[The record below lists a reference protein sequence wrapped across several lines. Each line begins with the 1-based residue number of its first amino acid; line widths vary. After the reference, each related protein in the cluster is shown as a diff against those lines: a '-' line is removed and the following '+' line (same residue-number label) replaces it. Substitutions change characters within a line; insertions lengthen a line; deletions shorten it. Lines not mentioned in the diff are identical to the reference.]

1 MASGNVIVTKTVNRT
16 TFEVDKNSYN
26 KAVKQIRQVG
36 KEWEKSSEAITKPK
50 KDPAK
55 AYDKS
60 AQQMRL
66 VNKRLAETRMR
77 EEKRASDYSIALA
90 KKEARAK
97 AAVAK
102 VSAARIRQQVKS
114 MTAPRE
120 GISEMKKFYQQQER
134 EAKKANRK
142 ATTGMNAS
150 SRPIN
155 ITRINSAQ
163 LPGRGT
169 GMVGNPKNVY
179 SPDRVAAQNRQ
190 MAGNV
195 RLESKSQDRRTK
207 AEARQR
213 ASEAARAARIDDVMS
228 QQRIR
233 LSSKYGRGYGGSL
246 GKDGAGNGI
255 QDLNRQFKAG
265 TLSSG
270 QYRQSIQALERQFRS
285 AQSSASSF
293 SGAIGEL
300 RSGLMGAGAAY
311 GVFAAGSSVLK
322 QGQFFQGLDATMT
335 MVSDS
340 SAEAAQRIK
349 FLKDQAYA
357 LGLDL
362 KIASQGY
369 VQMSVNAAGILDKGQ
384 TDDLFKGF
392 SEYATALQ
400 VDPVKFQR
408 GITAIGQMMG
418 KGQIMAEELKG
429 QLAEGIPGSLQ
440 VFVKASQEAF
450 NDSTIDVEKLMD
462 MMKNS
467 ELTAKKVLPFVAK
480 YFAEAARKGGAL
492 DKAMNSNRVAMQQMQ
507 QTWINFQNAIFEGG
521 FGEQMTRVFRDL
533 ATILSSNGELATN
546 LGAFFGSVIEGFWD
560 MVTEIHDDFVLL
572 DRIFSFYAEKLGFHG
587 DGLKE
592 VFNWAGYG
600 LGIAVFVGGLYKIF
614 GVLAKIAGLKGA
626 LMAIR
631 GAMGGA
637 AAAGAA
643 GALGGA
649 AAAGGGGMGPNS
661 GPQNPWGKK
670 RTGFKMPRGLPGP
683 LAVMMTTMGLDWML
697 DEDNN
702 VRQGEIN
709 NGMAPA
715 RSTQSTIA
723 SAAGGGDMGLLLKS
737 ALFSMFGS
745 KAPGPTPNMDVD
757 KLAQTAVTSQS
768 PFPYP
773 LASQPQ
779 KVEGNVTIEIK
790 AGELRNMI
798 KAVVDENDQFN
809 FNLLMQGGPG

>member
-16 TFEVDKNSYN
+16 TFEVDKSSYA

-36 KEWEKSSEAITKPK
+36 KEWEKASDAVAKPK
-50 KDPAK
+50 RDPAK

-77 EEKRASDYSIALA
+77 EEKRATDYSIALA

-97 AAVAK
+97 AAIAK

-213 ASEAARAARIDDVMS
+213 ASEAARSARIDDVMS

-233 LSSKYGRGYGGSL
+233 LSSKYGRGYAGSL
-246 GKDGAGNGI
+246 GKDSAGNGI

-270 QYRQSIQALERQFRS
+270 QYRQSIQALERQFRT

-293 SGAIGEL
+293 SSILGEV
-300 RSGLMGAGAAY
+300 RSGLIGAGAAY
-311 GVFAAGSSVLK
+311 GVFASGSSILK

-340 SAEAAQRIK
+340 SEEAGKRMAFVR
-349 FLKDQAYA
+349 DQSYR
-357 LGLDL
+357 LGLSL
-362 KIASQGY
+362 KEASQGY
-369 VQMSVNAAGILDKGQ
+369 VQMAVSADGVLSKTQN
-384 TDDLFKGF
+384 DDLFKGF

-429 QLAEGIPGSLQ
+429 QLAEGIPGALQ
-440 VFVKASQEAF
+440 VFVKASREAF
-450 NDSTIDVEKLMD
+450 NDNTIDVEKLMD

-467 ELTAKKVLPFVAK
+467 ELTAKKVLPFVGK

-492 DKAMNSNRVAMQQMQ
+492 DKALNSNRVAMQQMQ
-507 QTWINFQNAIFEGG
+507 QTWINFQDAIFQGG

-546 LGAFFGSVIEGFWD
+546 LGAFFGSVVEGFWD

-572 DRIFSFYAEKLGFHG
+572 DRIFSFYAEKLGIHG
-587 DGLKE
+587 ASLKE
-592 VFNWAGYG
+592 VFNWAGYA
-600 LGIAVFVGGLYKIF
+600 LGIGIFVGGLGKIF
-614 GVLAKIAGLKGA
+614 NILAKIAGLKGA
-626 LMAIR
+626 IMAIR

-637 AAAGAA
+637 EAAAV
-643 GALGGA
+643 LGGA
-649 AAAGGGGMGPNS
+649 AAAAGGAGGMGPNS
-661 GPQNPWGKK
+661 GPQKPGSWGKPK
-670 RTGFKMPRGLPGP
+670 GGFKMPRGLPGP
-683 LAVMMTTMGLDWML
+683 LPIILGTMGLDWML
-697 DEDNN
+697 DDDNN

-709 NGMAPA
+709 NGMAGA
-715 RSTQSTIA
+715 RGTQSTL
-723 SAAGGGDMGLLLKS
+723 SQAAGGDMGTLIK
-737 ALFSMFGS
+737 AAIFSMFGS
-745 KAPGPTPNMDVD
+745 KAPSPTPNMDVD

-773 LASQPQ
+773 LAAQPQ
-779 KVEGNVTIEIK
+779 KVEGSVTIEIK

>member
-255 QDLNRQFKAG
+255 HDLNRQFRAG

-293 SGAIGEL
+293 SGVIGEL

-533 ATILSSNGELATN
+533 ATILDSNGELGTN

-661 GPQNPWGKK
+661 GPQNPWGK
-670 RTGFKMPRGLPGP
+670 RRGGFKIPRGLPGP
-683 LAVMMTTMGLDWML
+683 LPIMLATMGMDWML

-702 VRQGEIN
+702 VRQGDIN

-737 ALFSMFGS
+737 ALFSLFGS
-745 KAPGPTPNMDVD
+745 KSPGPTPNMDVD